1 MNLHMLILRKKYL
14 KLNELTH
21 LFGKENYMN
30 TISLD
35 HLTDHKCDECNKK
48 AGQIIKLTNKNIY
61 ICSSCWSKLKELW
74 GYF

>member
-1 MNLHMLILRKKYL
+1 
-14 KLNELTH
+14 
-21 LFGKENYMN
+21 MN